1 MSIDASQPRPER
13 SRLRQRLV
21 LLVVEPVRLT
31 WINSLAGLPIVPAP
45 VRYLMY
51 RAVGFRLGTFLL
63 SPRCVFTGRR
73 VSIGRGTF
81 INWSCFFE
89 GGPIEI
95 GRDCQIGMETM
106 IATGSHPM
114 EDGRVT
120 KRHEQLGVKI
130 GDGCWLGA
138 RVTVLPGVTIAP
150 GTVVGAGSVVN
161 RSIEE
166 AGVYAGVPVR
176 RIGDIPT

>member
-1 MSIDASQPRPER
+1 MAVDEVRGPKR
-13 SRLRQRLV
+13 SRTRQRLI
-21 LLVVEPVRLT
+21 LLVVEPLRLT

-51 RAVGFRLGTFLL
+51 RLAGFRLRTILV
-63 SPRCVFTGRR
+63 SPRCVFTGRQ
-73 VSIGRGTF
+73 VSIGPGTF

-89 GGPIEI
+89 GGPIDI

-138 RVTVLPGVTIAP
+138 RVTVLPGVSIAP
-150 GTVVGAGSVVN
+150 GTVVGAGSLVN
-161 RSIEE
+161 RSIDEP
-166 AGVYAGVPVR
+166 GIYAGVPAR
-176 RIGDIPT
+176 RIGDVPA